1 MKKNIGVSRGGHD
14 HMSGNRAPGCGDV
27 IAAHG
32 SAQIVYDGGAAEGDY
47 GLALLDAFAGADGK
61 GLAFRDRTCGSQDG
75 VVGITAFGD
84 AHDAAFHGGRFT
96 GEAGDI
102 ADGEV
107 IQHDP
112 DPDVVGIEGVVIF
125 TQVGGRHMPVGDE
138 VFGRAALLPHGK
150 AGADGGGCGCVVGG
164 KADDKKLHNAL
175 FRLTDD
181 GGKIG
186 LGAGGDRQHGGQ
198 TDQHHYRGGQSFTYI
213 FHNCSLLFI
222 PSRGNPGRLNTT
234 CSAKKVY
241 HPLEILSIPYFR
253 TCGNFA
259 SLPWMISV

>member
-1 MKKNIGVSRGGHD
+1 
-14 HMSGNRAPGCGDV
+14 MSGNRAPGCGDV

-32 SAQIVYDGGAAEGDY
+32 SAQIVYNGGAAEGDY
-47 GLALLDAFAGADGK
+47 GLALLDAFAGADGQ
-61 GLAFRDRTCGSQDG
+61 GLALRDGAGGSQNG

-84 AHDAAFHGGRFT
+84 AHDAACHGGRFA
-96 GEAGDI
+96 GETGDI

-112 DPDVVGIEGVVIF
+112 DPDVVGIEGVIVF
-125 TQVGGRHMPVGDE
+125 RHIDACHVPVGDE
-138 VFGRAALLPHGK
+138 VFRGASLRSYGK
-150 AGADGGGCGCVVGG
+150 AGADDGIFHVAIGVE
-164 KADDKKLHNAL
+164 ADGEELDNAL

-186 LGAGGDRQHGGQ
+186 PGAGGDRQHGGQ
-198 TDQHHYRGGQSFTYI
+198 TDQHHYHGGQSFAYI

-234 CSAKKVY
+234 CSAKKY
-241 HPLEILSIPYFR
+241 TILWKYCPF
-253 TCGNFA
+253 
-259 SLPWMISV
+259 PISGLRKFLVCFLG

>member
-1 MKKNIGVSRGGHD
+1 
-14 HMSGNRAPGCGDV
+14 MSGNRAPGCGDV

-47 GLALLDAFAGADGK
+47 GLALLDAFAGADGQ
-61 GLAFRDRTCGSQDG
+61 GLALRDGAGGSQNG

-84 AHDAAFHGGRFT
+84 AHDAAFHGGRFA
-96 GEAGDI
+96 GEIGDI

-150 AGADGGGCGCVVGG
+150 AGADGGGCGCAVGG

-186 LGAGGDRQHGGQ
+186 LCAGGDRQHGGQ
-198 TDQHHYRGGQSFTYI
+198 TDQHHYHSGQSFTYI

-241 HPLEILSIPYFR
+241 HSLEILSIPYFR
-253 TCGNFA
+253 TAEISGL
-259 SLPWMISV
+259 LPWMISV